1 MEMRNQQE
9 AMKVVQK
16 QESSSGLA
24 AGAQGWSRRLMLP
37 ALLACAAFST
47 NSYALL
53 MSQDSSYGTG
63 SITVD
68 TDTGLQWLDP
78 WLPII
83 QGVNGCGAGCTS
95 GSTLNS
101 FNNIKSMMGSGG
113 YFEGFRYATASEIQV
128 LLYSS
133 AGINAATSGSASTAT
148 SGDIMG
154 IANLISVFDTT
165 YELGFGPDRYMNI
178 LNAVY
183 DDGAG
188 GADMAKLTY
197 SRSGPNESA
206 SVQFDLDPN
215 LSSNTD
221 PFPYGHWLVSDINI
235 TSSSVNVDEPQG
247 LLLLGIALA
256 AAFGFAGRKRSTQA
270 IVAA

>member
-78 WLPII
+78 WL
-83 QGVNGCGAGCTS
+83 GNAG
-95 GSTLNS
+95 GSFSS
-101 FNNIKSMMGSGG
+101 FNAVKTQFASGG
-113 YFEGFRYATASEIQV
+113 YFEGFRYATRLEV
-128 LLYSS
+128 ETLLFSS
-133 AGINAATSGSASTAT
+133 VGINAVTSQSSGTAT
-148 SGDIMG
+148 SSDIQG
-154 IANLISVFDTT
+154 VANLMSFFDNTFSQV
-165 YELGFGPDRYMNI
+165 FGPDAYISI
-178 LNAVY
+178 LDAVF

-188 GADMAKLTY
+188 GADETVLT
-197 SRSGPNESA
+197 SSKFGPSLGGGT
-206 SVQFDLDPN
+206 VQFYDSPDLD
-215 LSSNTD
+215 SNTN
-221 PFPYGHWLVSDINI
+221 PYGHWLVRDINI
-235 TSSSVNVDEPQG
+235 ASSSVTVDEPQG